1 MSGNLLLASTRRLCA
16 SQALVNQ
23 APLPRSTTIT
33 IVVAGLADRLLAG
46 LEGVK

>member
-1 MSGNLLLASTRRLCA
+1 MSGNLLPAPATRLCA